1 MKEIVCLV
9 ARKPFLIL
17 VVACV
22 VVAYLVMT
30 GQKWQSPKPKPERK
44 KAATKTAS
52 DQRKS
57 VWGTQAFCDA
67 VKMNGPFFP
76 HEHLCG
82 GMDLTVFL
90 NVPFSFRAATDGS
103 APRHFSAA
111 YVCRGGWV

>member
-30 GQKWQSPKPKPERK
+30 GQKWQSPKPERK

-103 APRHFSAA
+103 A
-111 YVCRGGWV
+111 